1 MANPKQYQNLSIQPS
16 GSMTKMRAE
25 QIKSEDGL
33 GSLAIDLEALR
44 GQVKDIIGAD
54 DYKEEITGEYA
65 KVQIVDLAAHLD
77 ASSANSSL
85 SVKQAANVV
94 GAFSVN
100 TDKLTVAAATGNTMV
115 AGTFNAVGAADLDST
130 LDVAGASDLHGAVKA
145 YSTFNAVGAADLDS
159 TLNVD
164 GASDLRGAVYAH
176 STFRADGA
184 VDINAAMDVSG
195 SSDLHGAVHAY
206 STLEVDGES
215 TLASAIIEDITAQH
229 IMFAGAAHE
238 VEGSANLKWDG
249 TDLIVGSAKVSD
261 LTATRVTFAG
271 ASGSLVDDAK
281 MTFAAG
287 VLTVSGSTYS
297 ANASIVG
304 NLTVAGN
311 FVVEGDTVTQNVG
324 TVTTEDSIITL
335 NKGASSIPLDGV
347 GIEFESGSAIVGY
360 VKTDGAGN
368 MMIKAA
374 TGSELTLDVN
384 AAKTIAVAGD
394 LTIEAASFVN
404 QDLTTDAMPQF
415 TKAKLTDLTASRLM
429 ASNGSKETVS
439 ADLSA
444 WVAGTTNQVN
454 VADNASGSITLSL
467 PQDIHSGATPSFVNV
482 KHSGL
487 VGEEGKAM
495 KIAASGTIAPAAWN
509 EFIEV
514 QANVGLFLSQSALK
528 AQVQLAQDIRTTAS
542 PTFAGA
548 FFGTYGSVSLN
559 AGTDLKITAS
569 TGSLKFD
576 DSYRAAGG
584 WTSPLKLAGAAG
596 EWTALE
602 TAYGSDTLSLLA
614 MLTAAAPSTN
624 KRYVWTSSS
633 ATGTDVVLSAIDAVT
648 FPIGAASYQNGK
660 SDVFVNGQLMAEG
673 SGKDFEFAAPSGTDR
688 VKIVFAFS
696 LQSGDVV
703 TLHRYPAA

>member
-1 MANPKQYQNLSIQPS
+1 MANKAYQNLSTQPS
-16 GSMTKMRAE
+16 GSITKMRAE
-25 QIKSEDGL
+25 QIKSEDSL

-44 GQVKDIIGAD
+44 GQVKDIIGAA

-65 KVQIVDLAAHLD
+65 KVQIVDLAAHID
-77 ASSANSSL
+77 ASGASSL
-85 SVKQAANVV
+85 AIKQAANVA

-100 TDKLTVAAATGNTMV
+100 TDMFTIASANGNTMV
-115 AGTFNAVGAADLDST
+115 NGTFNAKGAADLDST
-130 LDVAGASDLHGAVKA
+130 LNVDGASDLHGAVKA

-164 GASDLRGAVYAH
+164 GASDL
-176 STFRADGA
+176 
-184 VDINAAMDVSG
+184 
-195 SSDLHGAVHAY
+195 HGAVKAY
-206 STLEVDGES
+206 GTLEVDGES

-261 LTATRVTFAG
+261 LTETRVTFAG

-297 ANASIVG
+297 ANASIAG

-311 FVVEGDTVTQNVG
+311 FVVEGDTVTQNVT
-324 TVTTEDSIITL
+324 TVTTEDSVITL
-335 NKGASSIPLDGV
+335 NKNASSVPAAGA
-347 GIEFESGSAIVGY
+347 GIEFEVSGAVAGY
-360 VKTDGAGN
+360 VKTNGAGD
-368 MMIKAA
+368 MLIKAA

-384 AAKTIAVAGD
+384 AASTIAVAGN
-394 LTIEAASFVN
+394 LTVESGPSYIN
-404 QDLTTDAMPQF
+404 QDVTTDAMPEF
-415 TKAKLTDLTASRLM
+415 TKAKLSTLTASRLM
-429 ASNGSKETVS
+429 ASNGLKETVS
-439 ADLSA
+439 ADLYS
-444 WVAGTTNQVN
+444 WVAQTANQVL
-454 VADNASGSITLSL
+454 VADDADGSITLSL
-467 PQDIHSGATPSFVNV
+467 PQNIHSGASPTFVAATLSDLTAARLMASDATKKTVSIDLINWV
-482 KHSGL
+482 TGTANRVSVTDLAG
-487 VGEEGKAM
+487 GKVTL
-495 KIAASGTIAPAAWN
+495 SAP
-509 EFIEV
+509 
-514 QANVGLFLSQSALK
+514 
-528 AQVQLAQDIRTTAS
+528 QDIHTGAS
-542 PTFAGA
+542 PTFASMT
-548 FFGTYGSVSLN
+548 FGSYGGISGVGVGF
-559 AGTDLKITAS
+559 ADLKIAAV
-569 TGSLKFD
+569 TGSLKLD
-576 DSYRAAGG
+576 DSFRAASTFGQ
-584 WTSPLKLAGAAG
+584 PLKLAGASA
-596 EWTALE
+596 EWSAIE
-602 TAYGSDTLSLLA
+602 TAYGGELSLLA

-624 KRYVWTSSS
+624 KRYVWTSAS
-633 ATGTDVVLSAIDAVT
+633 ATGTDVVLSAIDAAT

>member
-1 MANPKQYQNLSIQPS
+1 MANKAYQDLSVQPS

-25 QIKSEDGL
+25 QIKSEDSL

-44 GQVKDIIGAD
+44 GQVKDIIGAA
-54 DYKEEITGEYA
+54 DYKEEIVGEYA

-85 SVKQAANVV
+85 SVKQAANVI

-100 TDKLTVAAATGNTMV
+100 TDKLTVAAASGDTMV
-115 AGTFNAVGAADLDST
+115 AGTFNAKGAADLDST
-130 LDVAGASDLHGAVKA
+130 LNVDGASDLHGAVKA
-145 YSTFNAVGAADLDS
+145 YGTFNAVGAADLDS

-164 GASDLRGAVYAH
+164 GASDL
-176 STFRADGA
+176 
-184 VDINAAMDVSG
+184 
-195 SSDLHGAVHAY
+195 HGAVKAY
-206 STLEVDGES
+206 GTLEVDGES

-229 IMFAGAAHE
+229 IMFAGASHE

-261 LTATRVTFAG
+261 LTETRVTFAG

-297 ANASIVG
+297 ANASIAG

-324 TVTTEDSIITL
+324 TVTTEDSVITL

-384 AAKTIAVAGD
+384 AASTIAVAGN
-394 LTIEAASFVN
+394 LTVESGPSYIN
-404 QDLTTDAMPQF
+404 QDVTTDAMPEF
-415 TKAKLTDLTASRLM
+415 TKAKLSTLTASRLM

-439 ADLSA
+439 ADLYS
-444 WVAGTTNQVN
+444 WVAQTANQVL
-454 VADNASGSITLSL
+454 VANDADGSITLSL
-467 PQDIHSGATPSFVNV
+467 PQDIHSGA
-482 KHSGL
+482 
-487 VGEEGKAM
+487 
-495 KIAASGTIAPAAWN
+495 
-509 EFIEV
+509 
-514 QANVGLFLSQSALK
+514 
-528 AQVQLAQDIRTTAS
+528 S
-542 PTFAGA
+542 PTFVAA
-548 FFGTYGSVSLN
+548 TLSDLTAARLMASDATKKTVSIDLINWVTGTANRVSV
-559 AGTDLKITAS
+559 TDLAGGKVTLSAPQDIHVGATPTFAAMNFGS
-569 TGSLKFD
+569 YGAIVGVGGGADLKLAAVTGSLKFD
-576 DSYRAAGG
+576 DSFRTASTFGQ
-584 WTSPLKLAGAAG
+584 PLKLAGAAG
-596 EWTALE
+596 EWNAIE
-602 TAYGSDTLSLLA
+602 TAYGGELSLLA
-614 MLTAAAPSTN
+614 MLAAAAPSTN
-624 KRYVWTSSS
+624 KRYVWTSAS
-633 ATGTDVVLSAIDAVT
+633 ATGTDVVLSALDAAT
-648 FPIGAASYQNGK
+648 FPIGAAAYQNGK

-673 SGKDFEFAAPSGTDR
+673 SGKDFEFAAPAGTDR

>member
-1 MANPKQYQNLSIQPS
+1 MSNKTYS
-16 GSMTKMRAE
+16 GAGGIEAGVSNTKFRVE
-25 QIKSEDGL
+25 QIKSEDSFT
-33 GSLAIDLEALR
+33 SLAVDLEALR

-54 DYKEEITGEYA
+54 NYKEEITGEYA

-77 ASSANSSL
+77 ASGASSL
-85 SVKQAANVV
+85 SVKQAANIV

-100 TDKLTVAAATGNTMV
+100 TDKLTVAAASGNTMV

-130 LDVAGASDLHGAVKA
+130 LNVDGASDLHGAVKA

-164 GASDLRGAVYAH
+164 GASDL
-176 STFRADGA
+176 
-184 VDINAAMDVSG
+184 
-195 SSDLHGAVHAY
+195 HGAVKAY
-206 STLEVDGES
+206 GTLEVDGES
-215 TLASAIIEDITAQH
+215 TLASAIIEDITVQH
-229 IMFAGAAHE
+229 IMFAGAGGA
-238 VEGSANLKWDG
+238 VEGSASLKWDG

-261 LTATRVTFAG
+261 LTAARVTFAG
-271 ASGSLVDDAK
+271 ASGALVDDAK

-287 VLTVSGSTYS
+287 VLTVSGSTYGNS
-297 ANASIVG
+297 SSIVG
-304 NLTVAGN
+304 DLTVGGN
-311 FVVEGDTVTQNVG
+311 FVVEGSYVTQNVE
-324 TVTTEDSIITL
+324 TVTAVDPLITL
-335 NKGASSIPLDGV
+335 NKDAASIPAGGS
-347 GIEFESGSAIVGY
+347 GIEFEASGSIAGY
-360 VKTDGAGN
+360 VKTNASGD
-368 MMIKAA
+368 MLIKAA
-374 TGSELTLDVN
+374 AGNLLTLDVN
-384 AAKTIAVAGD
+384 ADKTITVAGD

-439 ADLSA
+439 ADLYS

-454 VADNASGSITLSL
+454 VADDADGSITLSL
-467 PQDIHSGATPSFVNV
+467 PQDIHSGATPSFMNV

-528 AQVQLAQDIRTTAS
+528 AQVQLAQDIRATAS

-548 FFGTYGSVSLN
+548 LFGSYGAISLN
-559 AGTDLKITAS
+559 AGSDLKITAS

-576 DSYRAAGG
+576 DSYRAASS
-584 WTSPLKLAGAAG
+584 WATPLKLASAAG

-624 KRYVWTSSS
+624 SRKVAVAEASGTPTYDFVIGAS
-633 ATGTDVVLSAIDAVT
+633 ANWPAAIDMT
-648 FPIGAASYQNGK
+648 GGK
-660 SDVFVNGQLMAEG
+660 ADVYVNGQLQVEG
-673 SGKDFEFAAPSGTDR
+673 AGKDYAFAAAGADS
-688 VKIVFAFS
+688 VKITFTYL
-696 LQSGDVV
+696 LQSGDVIKV
-703 TLHRYPAA
+703 VRYPAAVV